1 MGARPGGAGEAP
13 DILDQ
18 CLLGPQITISQD
30 EAPSLKEK
38 GWVEGWPTRFVA
50 GRRDLYSELP
60 CESEARLAAM
70 AARIAPPDR
79 WTINPHFVR
88 GTFYQEQRID
98 PCLCAT
104 ESPHTSDRVGTQMV
118 WRSDQNQF
126 HARQDMRTCCRGAV
140 GWCDG
145 PRPAAD
151 ALLSAD
157 IVPTL

>member
-98 PCLCAT
+98 PIFMCNRKP
-104 ESPHTSDRVGTQMV
+104 PHLRQGGDTNGLEK
-118 WRSDQNQF
+118 RSKSGSRRAR
-126 HARQDMRTCCRGAV
+126 HADLL
-140 GWCDG
+140 
-145 PRPAAD
+145 PRRSW
-151 ALLSAD
+151 L
-157 IVPTL
+157 V

>member
-13 DILDQ
+13 DIPDQ
-18 CLLGPQITISQD
+18 CLLSPQITIAQD

-88 GTFYQEQRID
+88 GTFYQEQRFD
-98 PCLCAT
+98 PIFMCNRKP
-104 ESPHTSDRVGTQMV
+104 PH
-118 WRSDQNQF
+118 
-126 HARQDMRTCCRGAV
+126 
-140 GWCDG
+140 
-145 PRPAAD
+145 
-151 ALLSAD
+151 L
-157 IVPTL
+157 

>member
-18 CLLGPQITISQD
+18 RLLGPQITIAQD

-79 WTINPHFVR
+79 WTINPHFAK
-88 GTFYQEQRID
+88 GTFHKEHLFNHVDVQQKAPTPPTNGED
-98 PCLCAT
+98 TNGL
-104 ESPHTSDRVGTQMV
+104 EK
-118 WRSDQNQF
+118 RSKSGSRRAR
-126 HARQDMRTCCRGAV
+126 HANLF
-140 GWCDG
+140 
-145 PRPAAD
+145 PRRSW
-151 ALLSAD
+151 L
-157 IVPTL
+157 VC

>member
-79 WTINPHFVR
+79 WTINPHFVG
-88 GTFYQEQRID
+88 GTFYHGHR
-98 PCLCAT
+98 
-104 ESPHTSDRVGTQMV
+104 
-118 WRSDQNQF
+118 F
-126 HARQDMRTCCRGAV
+126 H
-140 GWCDG
+140 
-145 PRPAAD
+145 PY
-151 ALLSAD
+151 
-157 IVPTL
+157 